1 MSDHPIAASD
11 PQTAIIE
18 FKGGPVSLRM
28 ELRLSTSGILAI
40 GGLVSGILLSTA
52 AVVWTATSVAR
63 RHPLASRIKP
73 R

>member
-1 MSDHPIAASD
+1 MSDHPIAPSD
-11 PQTAIIE
+11 PQTALIE
-18 FKGGPVSLRM
+18 FNGGPVSLRM
-28 ELRLSTSGILAI
+28 EVRLSPAGILAI